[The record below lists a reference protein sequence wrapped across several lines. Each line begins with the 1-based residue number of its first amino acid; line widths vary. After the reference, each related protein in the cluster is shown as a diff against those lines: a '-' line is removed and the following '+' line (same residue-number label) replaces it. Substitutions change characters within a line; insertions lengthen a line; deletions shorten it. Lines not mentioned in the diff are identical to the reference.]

1 MYYVCVYWCYR
12 LFWRCSNTSQLKL
25 VPCFIVT
32 RLHQVKVNRTTVLC
46 KSYANFCST
55 KGSNTLPFTKHNSIN
70 LPKHK
75 SIHPNKNQFT
85 KTQLNFSKQKQFS
98 QIWFI
103 FPETNQFCTAQTQ
116 IKWLGASTMN
126 IRESLNFPQL
136 MCWFLGVFVT
146 GCGVW

>member
-1 MYYVCVYWCYR
+1 MYYVCGYWSYR

-25 VPCFIVT
+25 VACFIVT
-32 RLHQVKVNRTTVLC
+32 RLHQVKVNRTTVLW

-103 FPETNQFCTAQTQ
+103 FPETQTNFAQHKHKSNDWVPAPW
-116 IKWLGASTMN
+116 ISE
-126 IRESLNFPQL
+126 R
-136 MCWFLGVFVT
+136 
-146 GCGVW
+146 VWIFHS

>member
-1 MYYVCVYWCYR
+1 MYYVCGYWSYR

-25 VPCFIVT
+25 VACFIVT
-32 RLHQVKVNRTTVLC
+32 RLHQVKVNRTTVLW

-75 SIHPNKNQFT
+75 SIHHNKNQFT

-103 FPETNQFCTAQTQ
+103 FPETQTNFAQHKHKSNDWVPAPW
-116 IKWLGASTMN
+116 ILE
-126 IRESLNFPQL
+126 R
-136 MCWFLGVFVT
+136 
-146 GCGVW
+146 VWIFHS